1 MDPEKNKT
9 ILNRKCRPAVALVVT
24 LVILVALSS
33 VAYGLYARLAAQRH
47 RDQYIIDYTTAR
59 YAADS
64 GLKYTLTFIGTKNPK
79 LISRPNVPDFS
90 DLFHL
95 SEEEYQQL
103 LEEWVQILSE
113 REIDEANDVND
124 ITDLNGIININD
136 ITDVND
142 PNEAGSIEI
151 LEFFDDQVDPNFLT
165 IPGPYGPP
173 WPLITEEIKFEIGS
187 AEVTIEIHDENAK
200 MPLSWALMS
209 DKDLQQQEADAALK
223 TFCEWME
230 MDTSQTEELES
241 QTKEIAE
248 IKEFKFITKP
258 KNKPDTAS
266 NTNSDGASKSNR
278 RPPRRRRSRRHIK
291 PATPKISD
299 HIIDW
304 VRLFHSPL
312 LDTEALA
319 RPTIVS
325 EKRQESALKY
335 LGIWGSESINVNT
348 APRHVLEAAFT
359 FGGDADKIAE
369 EIIQKRRI
377 KPFNNISELKTLLF
391 SYADSITK
399 AEKCITTK
407 SDFFTIRVTARSGVA
422 KISAIAAVTKDNKK
436 VEKIAV
442 IAE

>member
-1 MDPEKNKT
+1 MGPEKNKT
-9 ILNRKCRPAVALVVT
+9 ILSRKCRPAVALVVT

-33 VAYGLYARLAAQRH
+33 IAYSLYARLAAQRH
-47 RDQYIIDYTTAR
+47 RDQYLIDYTAAR

-64 GLKYTLTFIGTKNPK
+64 GLKYALTFIETINPK
-79 LISRPNVPDFS
+79 LIPRPNEPDFS

-95 SEEEYQQL
+95 TEEEYQQL
-103 LEEWVQILSE
+103 LDEWAEILSE
-113 REIDEANDVND
+113 RATNEVDDVND
-124 ITDLNGIININD
+124 ITDSND

-142 PNEAGSIEI
+142 PNEAAYIET
-151 LEFFDDQVDPNFLT
+151 LDLFEDQVDPNFIT
-165 IPGPYGPP
+165 IRGPYGPP
-173 WPLITEEIKFEIGS
+173 WPLITEEIKFEIDL

-200 MPLSWALMS
+200 MPLGWALMS
-209 DKDLQQQEADAALK
+209 DKDLQQQEAYAAFK

-230 MDTSQTEELES
+230 MDTIQTDELES

-248 IKEFKFITKP
+248 IKKFKFNTKSQ
-258 KNKPDTAS
+258 KKSDTAS
-266 NTNSDGASKSNR
+266 KESSGGSGSSDSGS
-278 RPPRRRRSRRHIK
+278 RPSRPRRRRSKRYTK
-291 PATPKISD
+291 PPTPKISP

-312 LDTEALA
+312 LDTEALSTPIIA
-319 RPTIVS
+319 G
-325 EKRQESALKY
+325 EDRQESALKY
-335 LGIWGSESINVNT
+335 LGIWGSEKVNINT

-359 FGGDADKIAE
+359 FGGDADKVAE
-369 EIIQKRRI
+369 EIIQKRRL
-377 KPFNNISELKTLLF
+377 KPFKNISELKTLLLN
-391 SYADSITK
+391 YADSITK

-422 KISAIAAVTKDNKK
+422 KASAIAAVNKDNKK